1 MSYIHHG
8 SIRKYTAV
16 LLDIFNDLE
25 VQYNDSLGNVIS
37 RNVPVK
43 FSSVEKS
50 KMLDEYTVEQIISGN
65 YNVLPK
71 GTISLEAVQKAEQR
85 ITNKNV
91 KINTVKNEDFFEFQ
105 YNSVP
110 YEFMFQL
117 IVRCRGMNEAT
128 MIIEQIAPKFNPTL
142 NVDVYDGINLTE
154 PTRIPIK
161 LLDFAIDNED
171 YEEFSS
177 NIVTVSCSISIQG
190 NLYPPIKTLNRIK
203 DFKIQLNEQKEDTY
217 NKKVILGWDVNDS
230 GELINESITI
240 VNKVAP
246 TIIDIITND
255 LLTLGENSISVIYED
270 KDSLITELE
279 FEWEIITGD
288 ASITFNKENAI
299 LTLNSNEVEVQVKIT
314 DYNKNYTTLNKVFT
328 L

>member
-25 VQYNDSLGNVIS
+25 VQYLDSNSNIIS

-50 KMLDEYTVEQIISGN
+50 KMLDSYTVEQIISGN
-65 YNVLPK
+65 YNVLPI

-91 KINTVKNEDFFEFQ
+91 KINTVKNDDYFEFQ

-142 NVDVYDGINLTE
+142 NVDVYDGLNLNE

-161 LLDFAIDNED
+161 LLDFAIDNEE

-177 NIVTVSCSISIQG
+177 NIVTVSCSISVQG
-190 NLYPPIKTLNRIK
+190 NLYPPIKTVDRIK
-203 DFKIQLNEQKEDTY
+203 DFKIQLNEQKNDTY
-217 NKKVILGWDVNDS
+217 TKKVILGWDVNES
-230 GELINESITI
+230 GELINETKTI
-240 VNKVAP
+240 VSKQAP
-246 TIIDIITND
+246 TIIDIISND
-255 LLTLGENSISVIYED
+255 LLTLGDNNLTVIYED
-270 KDSLITELE
+270 KDSLITELT
-279 FEWEIITGD
+279 FEWFIIQGD
-288 ASITFNKENAI
+288 ATITFDKENAK
-299 LTLNSNEVEVQVKIT
+299 LNLLSNEVEVQVKIS
-314 DYNKNYTTLNKVFT
+314 DYNDNYTTLNKVFS